1 MVSFSAPNNSGGQWC
16 LSVHRITVV
25 IKGVLV
31 VCLFVGQINVR
42 FEHQGKKVSFGEVVY
57 NVKKTLFHRSVLPSP
72 RPSTGLKLSS
82 KCMELA
88 MSK

>member
-72 RPSTGLKLSS
+72 IRGS
-82 KCMELA
+82 KITINMA
-88 MSK
+88 TNRTF

>member
-57 NVKKTLFHRSVLPSP
+57 NVKKTLFHRSVLPS
-72 RPSTGLKLSS
+72 L
-82 KCMELA
+82 
-88 MSK
+88 